1 MQELLEQWIPNVMDK
16 LPEFGQAIIDTI
28 VMTLWS
34 GVIAFIAGMILG
46 IILTVTKNG
55 GIMENRAVFQI
66 LDKVINIFRSVPF
79 IILLTALLP
88 LTRLVTGTA
97 IGVKGAILPLVFGVV
112 PFFTRQV
119 ESALAEVDTGLIE
132 AAESIGYSPL
142 EIIYRVYFRE
152 GIPALARVTTITL
165 INLIGLTAMAGVV
178 GAGGL
183 GDFAIRYGHNR
194 FQTDVTAVTVVV
206 LILMVCIIQM
216 AGSMIAKKNTH

>member
-46 IILTVTKNG
+46 IILTVTKTG
-55 GIMENRAVFQI
+55 GILENRAVFQV
-66 LDKVINIFRSVPF
+66 LDKLINIFRSVPF

-88 LTRLVTGTA
+88 LTRFVTGTA

-142 EIIYRVYFRE
+142 EIIYRVYLRE

-165 INLIGLTAMAGVV
+165 INLIGLTARAGVV

>member
-55 GIMENRAVFQI
+55 GIMENRAVFQV
-66 LDKVINIFRSVPF
+66 LDKLINIFRSVPF

-88 LTRLVTGTA
+88 LTRFVTGTA

-142 EIIYRVYFRE
+142 EIICRVYLRE

-216 AGSMIAKKNTH
+216 AGSMIARKNTH

>member
-16 LPEFGQAIIDTI
+16 LPEFGQAITDTI

-46 IILTVTKNG
+46 IVMTVTKNG
-55 GIMENRAVFQI
+55 GILENRAVFQI
-66 LDKVINIFRSVPF
+66 LDKLINIFRSVPF

-88 LTRLVTGTA
+88 LTRFVTGTA

-142 EIIYRVYFRE
+142 EIIYRVYLRE

>member
-55 GIMENRAVFQI
+55 GILENRAVFQV
-66 LDKVINIFRSVPF
+66 LDKLINIFRSVPF

-119 ESALAEVDTGLIE
+119 ESALAEVDAGLIE

-142 EIIYRVYFRE
+142 EVIYRVYLRE
-152 GIPALARVTTITL
+152 GIPTLARVTTITL

-216 AGSMIAKKNTH
+216 AGSMIAKKHTH

>member
-1 MQELLEQWIPNVMDK
+1 MQALLEHWIPNVMDK
-16 LPEFGQAIIDTI
+16 LPEFGQAITDTV

-55 GIMENRAVFQI
+55 GILENRAVFQI
-66 LDKVINIFRSVPF
+66 LDKLINIFRSVPF

-88 LTRLVTGTA
+88 LTRFVTGTA

-142 EIIYRVYFRE
+142 EIICRVYLRE

-206 LILMVCIIQM
+206 LILMVSIIQM

>member
-34 GVIAFIAGMILG
+34 GVIAFIAGMTLG

-142 EIIYRVYFRE
+142 EIIYRVYLRE

>member
-16 LPEFGQAIIDTI
+16 LPEFGQAIIDTV

-34 GVIAFIAGMILG
+34 GIIAFIAGMILG

-55 GIMENRAVFQI
+55 GILENRAVFQV
-66 LDKVINIFRSVPF
+66 LDKLINIFRSVPF

-88 LTRLVTGTA
+88 LTRFVTGTA

-142 EIIYRVYFRE
+142 EIICRVYLRE

-216 AGSMIAKKNTH
+216 AGSMIARKNTH

>member
-16 LPEFGQAIIDTI
+16 LPEFGQAIIDTV

-34 GVIAFIAGMILG
+34 GIIAFIAGMILG

-55 GIMENRAVFQI
+55 GILENRAVFQV
-66 LDKVINIFRSVPF
+66 LDKLINIFRSVPF

-132 AAESIGYSPL
+132 AAESIGYSPF
-142 EIIYRVYFRE
+142 EIIYKVYLRE
-152 GIPALARVTTITL
+152 GIPALARVTTITV

>member
-55 GIMENRAVFQI
+55 GIMENRAVFQV
-66 LDKVINIFRSVPF
+66 LDKLINIFRSVPF

-88 LTRLVTGTA
+88 LTRFVTGTA

-142 EIIYRVYFRE
+142 EIICRVYLRE

-216 AGSMIAKKNTH
+216 AGSMIARKHTH